1 MIGIIR
7 VIEEIKIKY
16 ENSSL
21 IENFIKILI
30 DEIKKFT
37 KIQKSIFDIPFNEGN
52 ERLENWIDDQLKN
65 SKLL

>member
-1 MIGIIR
+1 VIGIIR

-16 ENSSL
+16 EHSSL

-37 KIQKSIFDIPFNEGN
+37 KIRKSIFDIPFNEGN